1 MVAHVSLVL
10 FNRQKNQYFFYSTA
24 KYGQL
29 KLHLV
34 HQPELLFLFQQSLP
48 PVRNQSRRKKK
59 KKKESSTFS
68 DNASKPKDKTRI
80 SSYDYRSWDKFDVD
94 KVLKDMDEQEE
105 MKTFSSSEEET
116 DDTDEEIENERR
128 LQQALLEKDK
138 GNTLFKEG
146 KFEEAI
152 NCYTA
157 GINFDPTNAILP
169 ANRAMCLLKLQR
181 YGAAEAD
188 CNQALSLDGSYTKAY
203 LRRGAARFQL
213 GRVQEAE
220 SDYRKVL
227 KLEPSNRQA
236 QEELKSITKLLND
249 KEKPAE
255 TEEQLKIVKYNK
267 TSSKSKKPLKRI
279 VIEEI
284 GTESDSDHENE
295 VSTQAQVSASLST
308 EQNRNEENQAPCTN
322 AFNQA
327 ENLKVKP
334 NDSASNM
341 LLSSSTSLPPSLG
354 HVQSSASTPPS
365 QTTCKSFTVPKTSG
379 QFQADWR
386 ALQKDPEQ
394 LFHYFKQ
401 INPESYP
408 KLFQQSIE
416 SDTLMK
422 ITKLLR
428 DFYIPNGLPVY
439 KQLRYLAEVKRFTM
453 AVMFLSDKDKEV
465 INSLLHSVR
474 ENKEELKLNEDDI
487 VSLARKYG
495 VS

>member
-1 MVAHVSLVL
+1 MQLALSNEVLNVSSG
-10 FNRQKNQYFFYSTA
+10 FCQ
-24 KYGQL
+24 
-29 KLHLV
+29 
-34 HQPELLFLFQQSLP
+34 
-48 PVRNQSRRKKK
+48 
-59 KKKESSTFS
+59 
-68 DNASKPKDKTRI
+68 
-80 SSYDYRSWDKFDVD
+80 D

-105 MKTFSSSEEET
+105 MKTFSSSEEES
-116 DDTDEEIENERR
+116 DETDEEVENERK
-128 LQQALLEKDK
+128 LQRALLEKDK
-138 GNTLFKEG
+138 GNALFKEG

-157 GINFDPTNAILP
+157 GIQFDPTNAILP

-188 CNQALSLDGSYTKAY
+188 CNQALLLDGSYTKAY

-213 GRVQEAE
+213 GRIQEAE
-220 SDYRKVL
+220 ADYRKVL

-236 QEELKSITKLLND
+236 QEEMKNIAKLLND

-255 TEEQLKIVKYNK
+255 TEEQLKKVECNK
-267 TSSKSKKPLKRI
+267 KSSAKSKKPLKRI

-284 GTESDSDHENE
+284 GTESDSDRENE

-308 EQNRNEENQAPCTN
+308 EEKRNDANQAPCTN
-322 AFNQA
+322 GFDQV
-327 ENLKVKP
+327 EKLKVKP
-334 NDSASNM
+334 NDNGSTKLSP
-341 LLSSSTSLPPSLG
+341 SSSSLPPSSG
-354 HVQSSASTPPS
+354 HVQSSAPTTPS
-365 QTTCKSFTVPKTSG
+365 QTTWKSFTAPKTSG
-379 QFQADWR
+379 QFQSDWR

-416 SDTLMK
+416 SDTLNK
-422 ITKLLR
+422 ITKLLQ

-439 KQLRYLAEVKRFTM
+439 KELRYLAEVKRFSM
-453 AVMFLSDKDKEV
+453 AVMFLSEKDKKV
-465 INSLLHSVR
+465 INALLHSVR
-474 ENKEELKLNEDDI
+474 EHKEELNLNDDD
-487 VSLARKYG
+487 VFSLAKKYG